1 MAEVCNWFLLSSS
14 AGRLSAASDSRAG
27 PCWPTSMAFGTFVTA
42 PRRTLSEC
50 KEENRKEKEKFQMF
64 WENG

>member
-1 MAEVCNWFLLSSS
+1 
-14 AGRLSAASDSRAG
+14 
-27 PCWPTSMAFGTFVTA
+27 MAFGTFVTA